1 MAQQIVVMKSGAG
14 FVDRLQALSHII
26 EYCLV
31 NKAVLCVDWRD
42 YSWGQ
47 GQWDFHDFFEIL
59 GIYTIPIDIVA
70 RIVNATI
77 VPACWTNEL
86 IKNPLQKHIYT
97 EEYRG
102 PIMQEGYKKIEGDII
117 VTNCKGYRYYHT
129 RNILTN
135 IRFKKNISDLIQQ
148 RLLNYYLPATVVHL
162 RGTDRFTPDVIDV
175 LVKEYNLLDEQ
186 SKKHVYHIS
195 DSVELMNEWTMKVPH
210 SQLCNK
216 NCSILRI
223 TDNAKKATHLMD
235 SSELKSFGIRKYD
248 LIIDSLADFVALTF
262 ATSAVGQTKSV
273 YFEVARK
280 LAQYGGPEAIAA
292 WINGYK
298 PQTKNITN

>member
-1 MAQQIVVMKSGAG
+1 MAQQIVVVKSGAG

-42 YSWGQ
+42 YGWGQ

-59 GIYTIPIDIVA
+59 GVYTIPLDIVT
-70 RIVNATI
+70 RIINAKV
-77 VPACWTNEL
+77 VPVCWTKEL
-86 IKNPLQKHIYT
+86 IKNPLQKHMYI
-97 EEYRG
+97 EEYCG

-135 IRFKKNISDLIQQ
+135 IRFKKNISDLIKQ
-148 RLLNYYLPATVVHL
+148 RLSDYHLPATVVHL
-162 RGTDRFTPDVIDV
+162 RGTDRFTPEVIDL
-175 LVKEYNLLDEQ
+175 LVKEYNLLDEE
-186 SKKHVYHIS
+186 SKKNVYHMS
-195 DSVELMNEWTMKVPH
+195 DSVELMNEWSLKVPH

-216 NCSILRI
+216 NCSILKI
-223 TDNAKKATHLMD
+223 TNTEKKATHLMD
-235 SSELKSFGIRKYD
+235 SSELKSFGISKYEV
-248 LIIDSLADFVALTF
+248 IIDSLADFVALTF
-262 ATSAVGQTKSV
+262 ASSAVGQTKSV

-292 WINGYK
+292 WLNGYK
-298 PQTKNITN
+298 PKTV

>member
-1 MAQQIVVMKSGAG
+1 MAQQIVVMKSGVG

-26 EYCLV
+26 EYCII

-59 GIYTIPIDIVA
+59 GIYTIPLDIVT
-70 RIVNATI
+70 RIVNAKI
-77 VPACWTNEL
+77 VPVCWTNEL
-86 IKNPLQKHIYT
+86 IKKPLQKHINT
-97 EEYRG
+97 VEYSG

-162 RGTDRFTPDVIDV
+162 RGTDRFTPDVIDI
-175 LVKEYNLLDEQ
+175 LVKEYNLLDEE

-195 DSVELMNEWTMKVPH
+195 DSVELMNEWTKKVPY
-210 SQLCNK
+210 SQLCNS

-223 TDNAKKATHLMD
+223 TDTSKKATHLMN
-235 SSELKSFGIRKYD
+235 SSELDSFGIRKYE
-248 LIIDSLADFVALTF
+248 LIIDSLADFVALAF

-273 YFEVARK
+273 FFEVARK
-280 LAQYGGPEAIAA
+280 LAKYGGPDAIAA
-292 WINGYK
+292 WLNGYK
-298 PQTKNITN
+298 PQTKKHN

>member
-1 MAQQIVVMKSGAG
+1 MAQQIVVMKSGVG

-26 EYCLV
+26 EYCII

-59 GIYTIPIDIVA
+59 GIYTIPLDIVT
-70 RIVNATI
+70 RIVNAKI
-77 VPACWTNEL
+77 VPLCWTNEL
-86 IKNPLQKHIYT
+86 IKIPLQKHINT
-97 EEYRG
+97 VEYSG

-162 RGTDRFTPDVIDV
+162 RGTDRFTPDVIDI
-175 LVKEYNLLDEQ
+175 LVNEYNLLDEE

-195 DSVELMNEWTMKVPH
+195 DSVELMNEWTKKVPY
-210 SQLCNK
+210 SQLCNS
-216 NCSILRI
+216 NCSILQI
-223 TDNAKKATHLMD
+223 TDTSKKATHLMN
-235 SSELKSFGIRKYD
+235 SSELDSFGIRKYE

-273 YFEVARK
+273 FFEVARK
-280 LAQYGGPEAIAA
+280 LAKYGGPDAIAA
-292 WINGYK
+292 WLNGYK
-298 PQTKNITN
+298 PRTKKHN

>member
-1 MAQQIVVMKSGAG
+1 MAQQIVVMKSGVG

-26 EYCLV
+26 EYCLI

-42 YSWGQ
+42 YGWGQ

-59 GIYTIPIDIVA
+59 GIYTIPLDIVT
-70 RIVNATI
+70 RIVNAKI
-77 VPACWTNEL
+77 VPVCWTNEL
-86 IKNPLQKHIYT
+86 IKNPLQKHINT
-97 EEYRG
+97 VEYCG
-102 PIMQEGYKKIEGDII
+102 PIMQEGYKKIEGDIV

-162 RGTDRFTPDVIDV
+162 RGTDRFTPDVIDI
-175 LVKEYNLLDEQ
+175 LVNEYNLLDEE

-195 DSVELMNEWTMKVPH
+195 DSVELMNEWTKKVPY

-216 NCSILRI
+216 NCSILQI
-223 TDNAKKATHLMD
+223 TDT
-235 SSELKSFGIRKYD
+235 
-248 LIIDSLADFVALTF
+248 
-262 ATSAVGQTKSV
+262 
-273 YFEVARK
+273 
-280 LAQYGGPEAIAA
+280 
-292 WINGYK
+292 
-298 PQTKNITN
+298 